1 VRAAE
6 VHLEGW
12 DLQGR
17 EISMTGTDL
26 LARVFQHEVDH
37 LDGILLLERL
47 DKGQRRQA
55 LRTLRNRNL
64 GLSADIARR
73 EAPGRAGHA

>member
-1 VRAAE
+1 
-6 VHLEGW
+6 
-12 DLQGR
+12 
-17 EISMTGTDL
+17 MTVTEL

-55 LRTLRNRNL
+55 LRTLRNRTL
-64 GLSADIARR
+64 GLSADSVPGG
-73 EAPGRAGHA
+73 APGRAGHA